1 MLLPLSWLNEYVD
14 VENIP
19 LDELVKKLFSCGFE
33 VEEIISPG
41 KEISGCVAGRIN
53 EIYPHPNADTLLI
66 CKVDC
71 GPLGGDIQ
79 IVTGAKNVKAGDC
92 VPVALDGATLCGG
105 LEIKKGM
112 LRGEASDGMLCSGE
126 ELGID
131 DSWYDGA
138 GTDGILIL
146 SSEYKPGDD
155 VKILLEL
162 DEVVLDISVTANR
175 PDCQCVLGMAREVA
189 AAFDLPLREPETGY
203 KTTNEDSGLRVSVLD
218 PDLCPRYI
226 GHYVRDVRIAP
237 SPVFMRRRLRLCGI
251 NAINNV
257 VDVTNYILL
266 ELGQPM
272 HAFDVANVEKNEII
286 VRRAKDGEKI
296 ITLDE
301 REHLLTSDNLLIC
314 DGVKPVGLAGIMGG
328 LNSEIKDTTPGVIFE
343 AAKFERSNI
352 RRSSR
357 ALGQS
362 SDSSRRFEKGVDEYT
377 TGLAM
382 RRALHLTDKYG
393 MGTVTATHADIWANP
408 DKKNE
413 PIVTTIP
420 KINAVLGID
429 VPADIILD
437 ILRRLSFEVTLDGEE
452 ITATAPPYRGDVEGC
467 PDLAEEV
474 IRVYGFEHIRPTLM
488 SNAAITPGGYTQE
501 QKLANN
507 LKAAILAQG
516 FYESIHFSFYS
527 PKDLDMLELP
537 EDAPERNSVEIDN
550 PISEHYTIMRRT
562 LAPSMLRT
570 IARNCKRG
578 VGEGRLFELANS
590 YIPVAGELLPEEDPL
605 LCLGLFGGVGA
616 SDYEKSYLEAK
627 GAIEEIAGAM
637 GLSPTF
643 EKDTRPYLHPGIS
656 AKILLGGKPV
666 GYLGKLSYQ
675 VQETFEIST
684 PVFLAELRVR
694 ELLNACVQEVKYKP
708 LPAFLEAQR
717 DLALVADEKITNG
730 EIESVIA
737 LSCPQVSRA
746 RLFDI
751 YRGGQLGPG
760 KKSMAYTLNFTP
772 DESPLTGEAVDGFVR
787 DILTAL
793 KEKLG
798 IALR

>member
-14 VENIP
+14 VESIP

-41 KEISGCVAGRIN
+41 KEISGCAVGRIN

-71 GPLGGDIQ
+71 GPAGGDIQ
-79 IVTGAKNVKAGDC
+79 IVTGAKNLKTGDC

-105 LEIKKGM
+105 LEIKKGAI
-112 LRGEASDGMLCSGE
+112 RGEISDGMLCSGE

-138 GTDGILIL
+138 GADGILIL
-146 SSEYKPGDD
+146 SPEYKPGDD
-155 VKILLEL
+155 VKALLGLNES
-162 DEVVLDISVTANR
+162 VLDISVTANR

-203 KTTNEDSGLRVSVLD
+203 KTTNEESGLRVNVLD

-226 GHYVRDVRIAP
+226 GHYIRDVRIAP
-237 SPVFMRRRLRLCGI
+237 SPLFMRRRLRLCGI

-301 REHLLTSDNLLIC
+301 REHLLSSDNLLIC

-343 AAKFERSNI
+343 AAKFEKSNI

-362 SDSSRRFEKGVDEYT
+362 SDSSKRFEKGVDEYT
-377 TGLAM
+377 TSLAM
-382 RRALHLTDKYG
+382 RRALHLTQKYG
-393 MGTVTATHADIWANP
+393 IGTVTAARSDIWANP
-408 DKKNE
+408 DKKNA
-413 PIVTTIP
+413 PIITTIP

-429 VPADIILD
+429 VPAGVILD
-437 ILRRLSFEVTLDGEE
+437 ILRRLNFEATLDGEE
-452 ITATAPPYRGDVEGC
+452 ITATAPPYREDVEGYH
-467 PDLAEEV
+467 DLAEEV
-474 IRVYGFEHIRPTLM
+474 IRVYGFEHIRPTMM
-488 SNAAITPGGYTQE
+488 SNASITPGGYTQE

-507 LKAAILAQG
+507 FRAAVLAQG

-527 PKDLDMLELP
+527 PKDLDMLGLP
-537 EDAPERNSVEIDN
+537 EDAPEREAVEISN
-550 PISEHYTIMRRT
+550 PITDHYTIMRRT

-578 VGEGRLFELANS
+578 IGEGRLFELAHS
-590 YIPVAGELLPEEDPL
+590 YIPAAGEPLPQEDPL
-605 LCLGLFGGVGA
+605 LCLGLFGG
-616 SDYEKSYLEAK
+616 EESYFAAK
-627 GAIEEIAGAM
+627 GALEEIAGAM
-637 GLSPTF
+637 GLSLTF
-643 EKDTRPYLHPGIS
+643 EKDTRPHLHPGIT
-656 AKILLGGKPV
+656 AKILLGGRQI
-666 GYLGKLSYQ
+666 GYLGKLSYH
-675 VQETFEIST
+675 VQETFEIAK
-684 PVFLAELRVR
+684 PVFLTELRVR
-694 ELLNACVQEVKYKP
+694 EFLDACAREIKYKP

-717 DLALVADEKITNG
+717 DIALVADEKIANG
-730 EIESVIA
+730 EIEAVIA
-737 LSCPQVSRA
+737 LSCPQVSRI

-751 YRGGQLGPG
+751 YRGEQIGSG

-772 DESPLTGEAVDGFVR
+772 DENPLTGEIVDGFVR
-787 DILTAL
+787 DILSAL
-793 KEKLG
+793 KDKLR
-798 IALR
+798 IVLR